1 MAEERSWRDWFRF
14 IERAVVFLGALALV
28 IILFISVFGGG
39 PGHDELQEQ
48 LDRIEARVDQLE

>member
-1 MAEERSWRDWFRF
+1 M
-14 IERAVVFLGALALV
+14 FLGALALV
-28 IILFISVFGGG
+28 TILFISVFGGG